1 MIEIFRYSESVQRAN
16 DNTDVDQMCI
26 RTLYSPHTYWFTM
39 RGELERRLVDDR
51 RETGKNSRSGSA
63 RLLLSALAARAVGT
77 NLVDQIVAGLF

>member
-1 MIEIFRYSESVQRAN
+1 
-16 DNTDVDQMCI
+16 
-26 RTLYSPHTYWFTM
+26 M